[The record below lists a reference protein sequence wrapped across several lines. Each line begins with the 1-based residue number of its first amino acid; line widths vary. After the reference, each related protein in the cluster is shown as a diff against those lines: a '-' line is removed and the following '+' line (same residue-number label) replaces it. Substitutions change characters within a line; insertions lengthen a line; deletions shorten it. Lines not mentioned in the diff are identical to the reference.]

1 MTLIQPLADLTVC
14 EGDIAQMEVKF
25 SQENVEGN
33 WLKNGKPVTAT
44 ERVHLVIDRQTHK
57 ILIENTTKDDLGA
70 YSFVVPAQ
78 EISTSAKLFVQ
89 SRSIHNKLQNVN
101 RFLFAKYSFI
111 KKKSQL
117 SLQLSAL
124 LSH

>member
-89 SRSIHNKLQNVN
+89 SRSIHNKL
-101 RFLFAKYSFI
+101 AKC
-111 KKKSQL
+111 
-117 SLQLSAL
+117 
-124 LSH
+124 